1 MNSPSPQTPGSAKP
15 KQPRS
20 PAVVRQPRLKK
31 ILVPV
36 DFSEAGKPALR
47 HALFLARQSG
57 ASLHLVHVLEPVP
70 YHPDFSHAPPD
81 LSGLREKVNREL
93 GRLQTGLLRGVK
105 TRSEIRDG
113 QADLEIVHAAH
124 DLPADL
130 IVMATHGYT
139 GLRHIFL
146 GSTTERVVRHAECPV
161 LVVRSR
167 PAAPAAKSARRK
179 TR

>member
-1 MNSPSPQTPGSAKP
+1 MNPPPSPPAKP
-15 KQPRS
+15 AAKKIPRR
-20 PAVVRQPRLKK
+20 PAGIPKPRLKK

-36 DFSEAGKPALR
+36 DFSEAGKPSLH

-57 ASLHLVHVLEPVP
+57 ASVHLVHVMEPA
-70 YHPDFSHAPPD
+70 YYLPDFNHAPPD
-81 LSGLREKVNREL
+81 LSALREQVNREL
-93 GRLQTGLLRGVK
+93 GRLQMSLFRGVK

-113 QADLEIVHAAH
+113 QAYLEIVSAAR

-130 IVMATHGYT
+130 IVMATHGHT

-146 GSTTERVVRHAECPV
+146 GSTAERVVRHAECPV
-161 LVVRSR
+161 LVIRSR
-167 PAAPAAKSARRK
+167 PAAPRPKRRK